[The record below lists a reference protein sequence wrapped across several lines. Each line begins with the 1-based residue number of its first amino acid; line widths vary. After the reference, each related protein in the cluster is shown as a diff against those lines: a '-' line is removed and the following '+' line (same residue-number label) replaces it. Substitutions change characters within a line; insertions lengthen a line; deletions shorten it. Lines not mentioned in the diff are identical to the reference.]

1 MESIRTYYT
10 EYVPSLIDLWS
21 KYLAHE
27 DVMTS
32 HYAGPQK
39 QSKDYD
45 PEKKAYFGFEVED
58 PCISDNERVLFECFR
73 DKVKVIHLYSSS
85 LIYSSPESKELEYGE
100 EHMMTHENCLAYL
113 AQLPRSWH
121 SFCSK

>member
-10 EYVPSLIDLWS
+10 EYAPNLIDLWS

-32 HYAGPQK
+32 HYAGPKK
-39 QSKDYD
+39 QSKNYD
-45 PEKKAYFGFEVED
+45 PEKDAHFGFEVKD
-58 PCISDNERVLFECFR
+58 PCISDDERVLFECFR
-73 DKVKVIHLYSSS
+73 DKVKVIHP
-85 LIYSSPESKELEYGE
+85 YSSPESKELEYGE

-113 AQLPRSWH
+113 AQLPRSWY